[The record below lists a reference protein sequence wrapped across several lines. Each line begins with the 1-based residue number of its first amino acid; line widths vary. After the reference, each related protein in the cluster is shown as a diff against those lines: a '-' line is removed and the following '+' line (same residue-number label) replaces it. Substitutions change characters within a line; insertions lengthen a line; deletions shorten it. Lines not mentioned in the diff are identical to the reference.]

1 MQNKIISI
9 SIPEE
14 KKEILKSLKN
24 RFNPEGSK
32 LRRYQLHLLDTLV
45 EFDGF
50 CKKHDIQYYLA
61 YGTLLGAIRH
71 KGFIPWDDDADLW
84 MDRENYEK
92 LENLMKGEYHQLS
105 ENVYVAMGIRP
116 ELWSPPFAYID
127 IFILDSC
134 PDNNV
139 LAKVKEWIIRFIYI
153 MIKLR
158 GRYSSKNYGKYRK
171 VAFLMP
177 IALCRSI
184 DGWKSI
190 YKRVAQWFTPK
201 GTYSTSRVQCYNETM
216 SGLKRR
222 YSSNVCSEP
231 VYAYF
236 EKHLFP
242 IPVKYDEVL
251 KVCYKDY
258 MSIPDANNIHVH
270 GYDNVFE
277 NNK

>member
-1 MQNKIISI
+1 MQNNIISI

-14 KKEILKSLKN
+14 KKEMLESLKN

-71 KGFIPWDDDADLW
+71 KGFIPWDDDVDLW
-84 MDRENYEK
+84 MDRENYTK
-92 LENLMKGEYHQLS
+92 LENLMKGEHHQLTD
-105 ENVYVAMGIRP
+105 NVYVAMGIRP
-116 ELWSPPFAYID
+116 ELWSPPFAHID
-127 IFILDSC
+127 IFIIDAC
-134 PDNNV
+134 PNNNV
-139 LAKVKEWIIRFIYI
+139 LAKIKEWIIRFVYV

-158 GRYSSKNYGKYRK
+158 GRYNTKKYGQYRK
-171 VAFLMP
+171 LIFLMP
-177 IALCRSI
+177 IALCHSI

-190 YKRVAQWFTPK
+190 YRRVAQWFTPQ
-201 GTYSTSRVQCYNETM
+201 GTYSTSRIQCYNETM

-222 YSSNVCSEP
+222 YKNDVCNEP
-231 VYAYF
+231 AYAYF
-236 EKHLFP
+236 EGHLFP
-242 IPVKYDEVL
+242 IPAKYDEVL

-258 MSIPDANNIHVH
+258 MSIPDATHIHAHNIV
-270 GYDNVFE
+270 NE
-277 NNK
+277 IEI

>member
-1 MQNKIISI
+1 MQNNIISI

-14 KKEILKSLKN
+14 KKEMLESLKN

-32 LRRYQLHLLDTLV
+32 LRRYQLHLLDTLI

-71 KGFIPWDDDADLW
+71 KGFIPWDDDVDLW
-84 MDRENYEK
+84 MDRENYDK
-92 LENLMKGEYHQLS
+92 LDKLMQGEDHVLTDKLS
-105 ENVYVAMGIRP
+105 VAMGIRP

-127 IFILDSC
+127 IFIIDAC
-134 PDNNV
+134 PNNNV
-139 LAKVKEWIIRFIYI
+139 LAKIKEWIIRFVYV

-158 GRYSSKNYGKYRK
+158 GRYNTKKYGQYRK
-171 VAFLMP
+171 VIFLMP
-177 IALCRSI
+177 LALCHSI

-190 YKRVAQWFTPK
+190 YRRVTQWFTPQ
-201 GTYSTSRVQCYNETM
+201 GTYSTSRIQCYNETM

-222 YSSNVCSEP
+222 YNSDVCNEP
-231 VYAYF
+231 AYAYF
-236 EKHLFP
+236 EGHLFP
-242 IPVKYDEVL
+242 IPAQYDEVL

-258 MSIPDANNIHVH
+258 MSIPDASHIHVH
-270 GYDNVFE
+270 DIIDTINI
-277 NNK
+277 